1 MAEIC
6 VQLELDFYM
15 NDPKIVAP
23 AMINNRICVRK
34 DGAIFKYVVTETQY
48 LDGIKEEDLD
58 PGQIKIVNFKGLP
71 IMSIICGDS
80 QYRAPV
86 TIRAIKGVKGPV
98 KVANRIHAIDFD
110 KENIGMSDRIW
121 MEHNNKSIVGWH
133 LHRFGLI
140 REVEYA
146 PRQMSARSSPKKQS
160 PNKSSPKS
168 SPKAASPK
176 SSPKAASPKSSPK
189 AASTKEASPKK
200 TSPKKETSEY
210 DTFDT
215 YSDSDFLI

>member
-71 IMSIICGDS
+71 IMTIICGDS

-146 PRQMSARSSPKKQS
+146 PRQMSARSSPVRQS
-160 PNKSSPKS
+160 PKAA

-189 AASTKEASPKK
+189 AA
-200 TSPKKETSEY
+200 KKETSEY